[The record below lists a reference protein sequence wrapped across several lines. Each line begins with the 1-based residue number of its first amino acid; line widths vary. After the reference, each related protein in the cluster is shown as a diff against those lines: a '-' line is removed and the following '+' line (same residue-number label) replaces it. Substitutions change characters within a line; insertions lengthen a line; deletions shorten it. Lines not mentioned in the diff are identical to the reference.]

1 MPFVRRAFNWAW
13 RALFLE
19 QEVYEDMRDD
29 DNPFVE
35 GLFIVVIISVV
46 VALAG
51 LVGTLLARTATPDLQ
66 AMKQTVLDGL
76 RNMPWFGQ
84 MVQAGGQQALDMF
97 NQLYDL
103 GWQIF
108 PRLAGYPDVGG
119 AALNIVLFPV
129 EMILLWAIWGVVA
142 HLCARLLGGKG
153 TLTQTLGATALAE
166 APQLLSLV
174 TVVPFVVVGGVIGTW
189 QMLCRYLALKTVH
202 GLSWQRAVIATILPA
217 ILFFILIV
225 VLGFIFSTL
234 IAGLVAG
241 GMTP

>member
-1 MPFVRRAFNWAW
+1 MPFVRRSFNWAW
-13 RALFLE
+13 RALFFE
-19 QEVYEDMRDD
+19 QDVYEDMRDD

-35 GLFIVVIISVV
+35 GLFIVVIISVA
-46 VALAG
+46 VALVG
-51 LVGTLLARTATPDLQ
+51 LVGTALARTATPDLQ

-84 MVQAGGQQALDMF
+84 MLQAGGQQALDIF
-97 NQLYDL
+97 NQFYDL

-108 PRLAGYPDVGG
+108 PRLAGYPDVGN

-129 EMILLWAIWGVVA
+129 EMILLWLIWGVVA
-142 HLCARLLGGKG
+142 HFAARLLGGKG

-174 TVVPFVVVGGVIGTW
+174 TVIPFVVVGGVIGTW
-189 QMLCRYLALKTVH
+189 QMLCRYTALKTVH
-202 GLSWQRAVIATILPA
+202 GLSWQRAVVATLLPG
-217 ILFFILIV
+217 ILFGIV
-225 VLGFIFSTL
+225 IIVLGFVFSTL

-241 GMTP
+241 GIAQ